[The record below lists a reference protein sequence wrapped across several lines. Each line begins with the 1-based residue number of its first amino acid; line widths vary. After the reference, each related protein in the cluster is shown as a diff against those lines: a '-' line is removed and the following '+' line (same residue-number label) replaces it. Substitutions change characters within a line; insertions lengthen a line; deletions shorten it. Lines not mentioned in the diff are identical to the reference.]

1 MGGDRQKYSSDIA
14 AVLSSSED
22 GAGNRFSDLISAV
35 GFGSG
40 RRIGGDVSTDLVLE
54 NTGAELIRVDGSE
67 YLDMLRRSLANAEN
81 SEGNNITQEKCI
93 HVTVNH
99 ACENEFRTTIP
110 NK

>member
-40 RRIGGDVSTDLVLE
+40 RRIGGDVSTDLV
-54 NTGAELIRVDGSE
+54 
-67 YLDMLRRSLANAEN
+67 
-81 SEGNNITQEKCI
+81 
-93 HVTVNH
+93 
-99 ACENEFRTTIP
+99 RTTIP
-110 NK
+110 NKQQKGKSSILDYGKNEKQTVRKAVYLGVYAADICMR